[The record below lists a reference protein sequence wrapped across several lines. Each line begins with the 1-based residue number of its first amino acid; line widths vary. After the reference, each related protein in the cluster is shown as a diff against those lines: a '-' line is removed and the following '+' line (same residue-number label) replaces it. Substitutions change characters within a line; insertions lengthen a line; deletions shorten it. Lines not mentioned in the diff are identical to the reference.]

1 MSDFIV
7 KRRAKKEYEQFT
19 CRIEVELLEKVK
31 RTVLDYNLKSIN
43 ELINM
48 CIEYSLENM
57 KLVEDEPE
65 EN

>member
-7 KRRAKKEYEQFT
+7 KRRPKKEYEQFT

-57 KLVEDEPE
+57 KLVEDETKE
-65 EN
+65 K

>member
-7 KRRAKKEYEQFT
+7 KRRTKKEYEQFT

-57 KLVEDEPE
+57 KLVEDETE
-65 EN
+65 EK